1 MKPLTLEQ
9 FKTQLAAMLRRIP
22 YGASADLTDYAI
34 AFWDGARVVYA
45 FISDND
51 GTERIDDE
59 FELGE
64 YEWNHWH
71 EDFANWISEPVF
83 SVRAD
88 LHKRPLAAPAD
99 TDVR

>member
-22 YGASADLTDYAI
+22 YGTSADLTDYAI

-45 FISDND
+45 FISDDD
-51 GTERIDDE
+51 GTEQIDDE

-64 YEWNHWH
+64 YEWSHWH

-88 LHKRPLAAPAD
+88 LHNRPSAAPVD